1 MTEPRLSNVLG
12 ASASP
17 YLQQHKDNPVHWQV
31 WGETALK
38 EAAQSGKPILLSIGY
53 AACHWCHVMAHESF
67 EDPETAAVMNELF
80 VNIKVDREER
90 SDIDQIY
97 MAALHAMGEQGGW
110 PLTMFL
116 NSDGEPFLGGTYFPN
131 VSRYGRPDFISVMRS
146 IANIYAVEPDKVT
159 KNAAAVRSHL
169 DRTLADIGTPSDPP
183 TDLVSQQA
191 NGILSIVDRNNGGI
205 GQAPKF
211 PNASMLET
219 LWRHWRMSGSSD
231 ARDAALQWLRA
242 MVNGGIYDHLGGGLA
257 RYTVDAGWL
266 VPHFEKM
273 LYDNAQLIRSL
284 TWAHGETDDELF
296 RIRIDET
303 TRWLTTEML
312 LAGGGFASSLDA
324 DSEGEEGRFYVWSKA
339 EVEHLLGND
348 SGDFCKHYDISEG
361 GNWEGKNILNRL
373 EHPPGVNT
381 ERETQLREGCHLL
394 LQARAKRIRPE
405 RDDKVLADWNGLM
418 IRALAEAGQH
428 FDRPDWTTLAVN
440 AFDFIIG
447 SMSSH
452 GRLAHAWCNS
462 VTTYPALASD
472 YGTMMAAALT
482 LYQTSG
488 DSRYL
493 EHAQQWLSILDRH
506 YDDNAGSYFYTAD
519 DSGDVLLRTRHE
531 HDDASPSA
539 TASILESLV
548 RLALLTDDA
557 VLSGRAATMASALW
571 GRIKDMPMA
580 ASGAVNAI
588 GTIQVPKKLVLVNP
602 AKEFIEVIRSTPDPS
617 RIDLVVGDLETA
629 HSMIGNNPSV
639 AKTDSGKQKE
649 AVAFLCHGPVC
660 LPPIEDAQELRTALS
675 AGYSNS
681 DLDETGKT

>member
-31 WGETALK
+31 WGESALN
-38 EAAQSGKPILLSIGY
+38 EAARSGKPILLSIGY

-80 VNIKVDREER
+80 INIKVDREER

-116 NSDGEPFLGGTYFPN
+116 NSDGEPFWGGTYFPN

-146 IANIYAVEPDKVT
+146 IAHIYAAEPSKVT

-169 DRTLADIGTPSDPP
+169 DRTLADVGTPSGPP
-183 TDLVSQQA
+183 TDIISRQA
-191 NGILSIVDRNNGGI
+191 KGILSIVDRKNGGI

-219 LWRHWRMSGSSD
+219 LWRHWCMSGSSD
-231 ARDAALQWLRA
+231 AHGAALQWLRA

-284 TWAHGETDDELF
+284 TWAHGKTGNDLF
-296 RIRIDET
+296 RVRIDET
-303 TRWLTTEML
+303 ITWLVREMHL
-312 LAGGGFASSLDA
+312 PEGGFASSLDA

-339 EVEHLLGND
+339 EIEQLLGCD
-348 SGDFCKHYDISEG
+348 ADDFCKHYDVSEA

-373 EHPPGVNT
+373 NHPPGADADH
-381 ERETQLREGCHLL
+381 EKRLADGRRRLL
-394 LQARAKRIRPE
+394 NARAMRIRPD

-428 FDRPDWTTLAVN
+428 FERPDWTNLAVN
-440 AFDFIIG
+440 AFDFIVG
-447 SMSSH
+447 SMSNK
-452 GRLAHAWCNS
+452 GRLAHAWCND
-462 VTTYPALASD
+462 VTTYPALSSD
-472 YGTMMAAALT
+472 YGTMMGAALT
-482 LYQTSG
+482 LFQVSG

-493 EHAQQWLSILDRH
+493 ERAEQWLSVLDHH
-506 YDDNAGSYFYTAD
+506 YDDGAGSYFYTAN
-519 DSGDVLLRTRHE
+519 DSADVLLRTRHE

-539 TASILESLV
+539 NASILESLA
-548 RLALLTDDA
+548 RLALLNDDA
-557 VLSGRAATMASALW
+557 ALSGQATTMASALW
-571 GRIKDMPMA
+571 GRVKDMPMA

-588 GTIQVPKKLVLVNP
+588 ATVQVPKKLVLVNP
-602 AKEFIEVIRSTPDPS
+602 AKDFIEVIRSAPDPS
-617 RIDLVVGDLETA
+617 RIDLIVGDLETA
-629 HSMIGNNPSV
+629 HGMIGSIPPATNH
-639 AKTDSGKQKE
+639 DSGKQKG
-649 AVAFLCHGPVC
+649 AMAFLCHGPVC
-660 LPPIEDAQELRTALS
+660 LPPIDDAQELKSALN
-675 AGYSNS
+675 GR
-681 DLDETGKT
+681 